1 MEKSET
7 SKRGA
12 SGHSAW
18 LRREDCLPDRIG
30 RDWFTLGRVASAG
43 CSQSGSRRAEQAPP
57 LQIRED
63 SYRTQ
68 DLSYEIGIRDCGAD
82 ESA

>member
-7 SKRGA
+7 GRRGA

-57 LQIRED
+57 LLIRED
-63 SYRTQ
+63 SYGTQ
-68 DLSYEIGIRDCGAD
+68 NLSHKMGIRDRSAD